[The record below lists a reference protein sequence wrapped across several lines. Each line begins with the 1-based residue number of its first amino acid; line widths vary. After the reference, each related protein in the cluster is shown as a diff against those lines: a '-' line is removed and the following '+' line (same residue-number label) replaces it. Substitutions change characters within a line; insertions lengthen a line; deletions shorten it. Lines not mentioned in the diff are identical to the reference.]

1 MKRKTNR
8 RAPESPSEKLR
19 RERREKAA
27 ADGRMARELARQG
40 KRPPWSLTQKETARE
55 RD

>member
-1 MKRKTNR
+1 MKRTTNR

-40 KRPPWSLTQKETARE
+40 KRPPWGLTPKAGSRE

>member
-1 MKRKTNR
+1 MKRNTNR

-40 KRPPWSLTQKETARE
+40 KRAPWSLLQKADARD